1 MNKSLGFKNNRKATQ
16 APKGK
21 QNKHKLLPVE
31 PDFELSFMVL
41 DLTGK
46 TTADKIIRINQILVD
61 KEGNTNYSEHLFS
74 NGDTPINEEAASYHG
89 ITQEMLLNKPELSVD
104 SFNFKQAKNIVVWD
118 GKVTQTLFKRNNI
131 NEYSPIIN
139 LQALA
144 RYLEVEPKPIRL
156 IDYAVK
162 CLAHKKFQVELMLRK
177 PNNKIKVLPEIFD
190 SLKRSYKDLYGEDK
204 VSFLVTVGKANNK
217 KTALASINSYL
228 EKKEVLRKQREEY
241 LKKHP
246 SKNETKTDISDD
258 GRKVIKVVINHNST
272 NNKNKGKSNPYSTN
286 VVVRKKS

>member
-1 MNKSLGFKNNRKATQ
+1 MNKSLGFKNNRKAPQ

-46 TTADKIIRINQILVD
+46 TTADKIIRINQILMD
-61 KEGNTNYSEHLFS
+61 KEGNTTYSEHLFS

-272 NNKNKGKSNPYSTN
+272 NNKNKGKPNPYSTN

>member
-61 KEGNTNYSEHLFS
+61 KEGNTTYSEHLFS

-118 GKVTQTLFKRNNI
+118 GKVTQTLFNRNNI

-177 PNNKIKVLPEIFD
+177 PNNKIKVLPEIFN

-246 SKNETKTDISDD
+246 LKNETKTDISDD

-272 NNKNKGKSNPYSTN
+272 NNKNKGKPNPYSTN
-286 VVVRKKS
+286 VVVVKKS

>member
-21 QNKHKLLPVE
+21 QNKHKLLPLE

-46 TTADKIIRINQILVD
+46 TTVDKIIRINQILVD
-61 KEGNTNYSEHLFS
+61 KEGNTTYSEHLFS

-89 ITQEMLLNKPELSVD
+89 ITQEMLLNKPELSID

-144 RYLEVEPKPIRL
+144 RYLEVEPKPIKL

-217 KTALASINSYL
+217 KTALASINAYL

-241 LKKHP
+241 LKQYP

-272 NNKNKGKSNPYSTN
+272 NNKNKGKSNPDSTN